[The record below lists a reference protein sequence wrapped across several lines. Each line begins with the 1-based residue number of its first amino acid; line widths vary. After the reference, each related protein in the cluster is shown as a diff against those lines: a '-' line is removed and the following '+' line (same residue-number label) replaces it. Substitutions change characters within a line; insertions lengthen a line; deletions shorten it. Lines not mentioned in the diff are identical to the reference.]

1 MLRKSAIE
9 RAVNILRQKASLARP
24 QGKQVHRIISEGLQ
38 IAVAKS
44 ALGQMNLALR
54 PAHHDSQLLL
64 AQDIAIALKDF
75 VLIGALKGEDEALG
89 FAALNWTALRCLI
102 EIQTLGRVSGRALA
116 RRRASTRT
124 DFALVAPFIDDVL
137 RSMPLKGL
145 SARLQEALK
154 GLRLVFPAKDPDAL
168 SLWLSS
174 SHFTIFQTSF
184 SVEEV
189 ADNLVIMVGVPCEI
203 MSLGAVMQN
212 GEGLKLG
219 AQTDLMSLQANLR
232 AELHRFSIPWNALEK
247 WRKGT
252 ILPLPQTVFDNALL
266 RPEGGAAPLPV
277 RLGKIGLRRAVV
289 LNALETE
296 LTEPVSIPEQGES
309 QGGAQPRGN
318 ETPAEG
324 YEGEV

>member
-1 MLRKSAIE
+1 LLRKSAIE

-54 PAHHDSQLLL
+54 PA
-64 AQDIAIALKDF
+64 QDIAIVLKDF
-75 VLIGALKGEDEALG
+75 VLIDALKGEDEALG

-102 EIQTLGRVSGRALA
+102 EIQTLGRALA
-116 RRRASTRT
+116 RGRASTRT

-154 GLRLVFPAKDPDAL
+154 GLRLRFPAKDPDAL

-174 SHFTIFQTSF
+174 YHFTIFQNSF
-184 SVEEV
+184 SVEDV
-189 ADNLVIMVGVPCEI
+189 ADNLVIRVGVSCEI
-203 MSLGAVMQN
+203 MSLGVVMQN

-232 AELHRFSIPWNALEK
+232 AELHRFSIPWYALEK

-252 ILPLPQTVFDNALL
+252 ILPLPQTVFDNAPL

-277 RLGKIGLRRAVV
+277 RLEKIGLRRAVV

-296 LTEPVSIPEQGES
+296 LTEPVSNPVQGES
-309 QGGAQPRGN
+309 QGGSA
-318 ETPAEG
+318 AEG
-324 YEGEV
+324 Q

>member
-116 RRRASTRT
+116 RGRASTRT

-168 SLWLSS
+168 SLWLSG

-184 SVEEV
+184 SVEDV
-189 ADNLVIMVGVPCEI
+189 ADNLVIIVGVPCEI

-289 LNALETE
+289 LNALATE
-296 LTEPVSIPEQGES
+296 LTEPVLNPVEGES
-309 QGGAQPRGN
+309 QGGSA
-318 ETPAEG
+318 AEG
-324 YEGEV
+324 Q